1 MTLSP
6 EEMIDLQVTADPSAD
21 ALIDRVA
28 ATGII
33 GELNRSLAG
42 WERNDAEPP
51 DDLPDFVREWL
62 RESAVLPE
70 WADPAVLARAHQLF
84 LDHGPMIGLVGL
96 TSSFAWMYACPHGAE
111 VMARSGRFK
120 ELTSRR
126 IAETIQYIFS
136 VAETG
141 AFTPQGRGIT
151 MSAKVRLIH
160 ATVRWSMRQQGYRGE
175 EGRAPI
181 SQLHVISTALSLG
194 PKLIDDLGKL
204 GVVVTAEE
212 ADAWAHLWRICGVLL
227 GGEEA
232 HLPVGHRAGLAQ
244 VNAVL
249 DREKGESEAGRML
262 TRQLLRFFTEA
273 LPGSAFDGIPAAVI
287 RFLLDD
293 ERCRMLDIPTSRW
306 ESLFRSGWS
315 GGVWRMTKA
324 LPFLSRSAVERLA
337 LALIES
343 HFRTVDG
350 VPVRIAIAIDVRTEF
365 QRRAHSVI
373 TAYEEALVDGEVSDE
388 ERATMAMLQA
398 QLELSDADL
407 GRMAVVGAVHAA
419 LRDGVVVPAE
429 AALIDEYA
437 RRAGVDAARRGEF
450 ARALADGALDARERA
465 WLSELLQLVG

>member
-1 MTLSP
+1 MTLTHTF
-6 EEMIDLQVTADPSAD
+6 MLDLQVTGDPSAD

-33 GELNRSLAG
+33 GELNRSLAA

-51 DDLPDFVREWL
+51 EDLPDFVREWL
-62 RESAVLPE
+62 LDHAVLPE
-70 WADPAVLARAHQLF
+70 WADPALLSRAHQLF

-111 VMARSGRFK
+111 VMAHSGRFK

-141 AFTPQGRGIT
+141 AFSPEGRGIT

-160 ATVRWSMRQQGYRGE
+160 ATVRWSMRQQGHQGE

-204 GVVVTAEE
+204 GVVVSRDE

-227 GGEEA
+227 GGDEA
-232 HLPVGHRAGLAQ
+232 HLPVGHSPGLAQ
-244 VNAVL
+244 VNTVL
-249 DREKGESEAGRML
+249 DREKGASEAGRML

-293 ERCRMLDIPTSRW
+293 ERCRMLDIPSSRW

-315 GGVWRMTKA
+315 GTMWRVTKA

-350 VPVRIAIAIDVRTEF
+350 VPVRVAIAIDVRTEF
-365 QRRAHSVI
+365 QRRAHSAI
-373 TAYEEALVDGEVSDE
+373 AAYEEALLDGDVSDE
-388 ERATMAMLQA
+388 ERATMTKLQT
-398 QLELSDADL
+398 QLQLSDAAL
-407 GRMAVVGAVHAA
+407 ARMAVVGAIQAA
-419 LRDGVVVPAE
+419 LRDGIVVPAE
-429 AALIDEYA
+429 AARIDEFA
-437 RRAGVDAARRGEF
+437 QRAGVDSTRREEF
-450 ARALADGALDARERA
+450 ARAVADGALDARERA
-465 WLSELLQLVG
+465 WLSELLELVG

>member
-1 MTLSP
+1 MTLTHTD
-6 EEMIDLQVTADPSAD
+6 MLDLQVTGDPSAD

-33 GELNRSLAG
+33 GELNRSLAR
-42 WERNDAEPP
+42 WDRNDLDPP

-62 RESAVLPE
+62 LEHAVLPE
-70 WADPAVLARAHQLF
+70 WADPALLARAHQLF

-141 AFTPQGRGIT
+141 AFSPEGRGIT

-160 ATVRWSMRQQGYRGE
+160 ATVRWSMRQQGYQGE

-204 GVVVTAEE
+204 GVDVTPEE
-212 ADAWAHLWRICGVLL
+212 ADAWAHLWRLCGVLL

-232 HLPVGHRAGLAQ
+232 YLPVGHDEGLAQ
-244 VNAVL
+244 VDRVL
-249 DREKGESEAGRML
+249 DREKGASEAGRLL
-262 TRQLLRFFTEA
+262 TRQLLKFFNEM
-273 LPGSAFDGIPAAVI
+273 LPGRAFDGIPVAVI

-293 ERCRMLDIPTSRW
+293 ERCEMLGVPDSRW

-315 GGVWRMTKA
+315 GGAWRLTKA
-324 LPFLSRSAVERLA
+324 LPFMSRSAVERLA

-343 HFRTVDG
+343 HFREVDG

-373 TAYEEALVDGEVSDE
+373 AAYEEALLDGDISDE
-388 ERATMAMLQA
+388 ERATMETLQT
-398 QLELSDADL
+398 QLALSDAEL
-407 GRMAVVGAVHAA
+407 SRMAVVGAVHAG
-419 LRDGVVVPAE
+419 LRDGRILPSE
-429 AALIDEYA
+429 AALIDEA
-437 RRAGVDAARRGEF
+437 AQRAGVDATRRGE
-450 ARALADGALDARERA
+450 LAQAIANGSLDARERA
-465 WLSELLQLVG
+465 WLSELLDLVG

>member
-1 MTLSP
+1 MTLSSAH
-6 EEMIDLQVTADPSAD
+6 MIHLQETADPSAD
-21 ALIDRVA
+21 AVIDRVA

-42 WERNDAEPP
+42 WDRNDAEPP
-51 DDLPDFVREWL
+51 ADLPDFVRDWL
-62 RESAVLPE
+62 QKSAVLPE
-70 WADPAVLARAHQLF
+70 WADPDILARAHQLF

-141 AFTPQGRGIT
+141 AFTPEGRGIT

-175 EGRAPI
+175 DGRAPI
-181 SQLHVISTALSLG
+181 SQLHVTSTALSLG

-204 GVVVTAEE
+204 GVVVTPEE
-212 ADAWAHLWRICGVLL
+212 ADAWAHLWRVCGALL
-227 GGEEA
+227 GGEVA
-232 HLPVGHRAGLAQ
+232 YLPAGHDEGLAQ

-249 DREKGESEAGRML
+249 DREKGSSEAGRLL
-262 TRQLLRFFTEA
+262 TRQLLRFFAET
-273 LPGSAFDGIPAAVI
+273 LPGSAFDDIPAAVI

-293 ERCRMLDIPTSRW
+293 ERCAMLDVPSSRW

-315 GGVWRMTKA
+315 GGAWRMTKA
-324 LPFLSRSAVERLA
+324 LPFLSFSAVERLA
-337 LALIES
+337 LALIEA

-365 QRRAHSVI
+365 QRRAQRAI
-373 TAYEEALVDGEVSDE
+373 AAYEEALVDGDVSDE
-388 ERATMAMLQA
+388 ERATMAALQA
-398 QLELSDADL
+398 QLNLSDAEL
-407 GRMAVVGAVHAA
+407 RRMAVVGAVQAA
-419 LRDGVVVPAE
+419 LRDGVVLPAE
-429 AALIDEYA
+429 AALIDEA
-437 RRAGVDAARRGEF
+437 AQHAGVDASRRAEIAQAVANGSV
-450 ARALADGALDARERA
+450 DARERA
-465 WLSELLQLVG
+465 WLGELLELVG